1 MVDHYFTSKCKISV
15 STEYLI
21 LYGTKSILS
30 ILIVLKMLTAIL
42 GQLPTID
49 LVLNHISPIKGALA
63 DMEVQGNGVSQARYQ
78 HTELS
83 FIQINAADL
92 VAV

>member
-1 MVDHYFTSKCKISV
+1 MFTS
-15 STEYLI
+15 I
-21 LYGTKSILS
+21 LR
-30 ILIVLKMLTAIL
+30 
-42 GQLPTID
+42 QLPTID
-49 LVLNHISPIKGALA
+49 LVLHHIGPIEGALA
-63 DMEVQGNGVSQARYQ
+63 EVEVQGDGVPQARYQ